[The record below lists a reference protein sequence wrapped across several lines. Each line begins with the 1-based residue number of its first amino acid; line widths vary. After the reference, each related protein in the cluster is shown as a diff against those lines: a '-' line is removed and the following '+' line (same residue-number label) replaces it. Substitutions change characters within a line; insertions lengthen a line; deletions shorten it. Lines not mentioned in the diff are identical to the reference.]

1 MDSRAPGPAERATE
15 RPLGPAARASTLD
28 TLDALYA
35 AHHRQAIGLAYHL
48 LGDVGEAEEIAQE
61 AFLAVWRSASRYD
74 PEKGSTRT
82 WLLAMVRNRAIDRLR
97 ARRRRPVHQLDD
109 SLDLPD
115 GTDLVSQAAASIDA
129 QAARLALAGLA
140 PEQRQVIELAYF
152 GGLSHAEIA
161 AQTATPVGTVKGRIR
176 LALNHLRT
184 ALGVAP
190 DALAT
195 P

>member
-1 MDSRAPGPAERATE
+1 MDSTAPGPGEQAAERS
-15 RPLGPAARASTLD
+15 ARAPSGATRLD
-28 TLDALYA
+28 SLEALYE

-48 LGDVGEAEEIAQE
+48 LGDLGEAEEVAQE
-61 AFLAVWRSASRYD
+61 AFLGVWRAGSRYD
-74 PEKGSTRT
+74 PQKGSTRT

-97 ARRRRPVHQLDD
+97 ARRRRPVRQLDD
-109 SLDLPD
+109 SLDMPD
-115 GTDLVSQAAASIDA
+115 GNDLVSQAAASIDA
-129 QAARLALAGLA
+129 QAARLALASLA

-161 AQTATPVGTVKGRIR
+161 AHTATPVGTVKGRIR